1 MANSGAVGSSEA
13 GRGME
18 RYGFHG
24 KARQGKVMSGRVCSG
39 LVRVLGLG
47 MASSVRARFGRGIA
61 VLVRYGSAW
70 SGTVRLGST
79 RSSWHVGVCKGEV

>member
-1 MANSGAVGSSEA
+1 MFRSGE
-13 GRGME
+13 
-18 RYGFHG
+18 GFP
-24 KARQGKVMSGRVCSG
+24 VCSGLSRFVPVYSG
-39 LVRVLGLG
+39 LVRVSGLG

-79 RSSWHVGVCKGEV
+79 RGSWHVGVCKGEV